1 MIFIFTSDETIHFFF
16 FRKRKKKKKEK
27 KVPFNI
33 AKQRIEKMKR
43 DELPM
48 IVNYPNQKISLGI
61 KESIFFDW

>member
-1 MIFIFTSDETIHFFF
+1 MKQFIFFFG
-16 FRKRKKKKKEK
+16 KREKKKKIK
-27 KVPFNI
+27 K
-33 AKQRIEKMKR
+33 KKMKR